1 MGSTLDDP
9 SVTCNNPC
17 MKSRTTSAKSPA
29 PDQPKKTK
37 LSAAEARKAAARE
50 RVRKHRAALRAQGLR
65 PIQIWIPDTRR
76 PGFAEEARRQS
87 LAIARDKK
95 HEKEIFD
102 FNDAVME

>member
-1 MGSTLDDP
+1 
-9 SVTCNNPC
+9 
-17 MKSRTTSAKSPA
+17 MKSSSTRAENNA
-29 PDQPKKTK
+29 GNKK
-37 LSAAEARKAAARE
+37 KAAARE
-50 RVRKHRAALRAQGLR
+50 RVRKHRESLRAQGLR

-102 FNDAVME
+102 FIDAVLKGTEWS